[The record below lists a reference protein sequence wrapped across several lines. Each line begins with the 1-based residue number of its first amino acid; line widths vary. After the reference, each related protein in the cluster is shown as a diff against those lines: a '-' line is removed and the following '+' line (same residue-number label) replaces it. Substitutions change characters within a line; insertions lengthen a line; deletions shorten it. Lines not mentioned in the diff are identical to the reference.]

1 VLTVLTDKVPALL
14 FGRLEGAVI
23 MRCRRCQSEKLKAFN
38 GELAIHFPGWEGLNK
53 PLVWAFPEMLV
64 CMDCGFVEFELPA
77 PQLAELNTGAQ
88 SQANTQAA

>member
-1 VLTVLTDKVPALL
+1 MTCKQCASDEQKN
-14 FGRLEGAVI
+14 
-23 MRCRRCQSEKLKAFN
+23 FN